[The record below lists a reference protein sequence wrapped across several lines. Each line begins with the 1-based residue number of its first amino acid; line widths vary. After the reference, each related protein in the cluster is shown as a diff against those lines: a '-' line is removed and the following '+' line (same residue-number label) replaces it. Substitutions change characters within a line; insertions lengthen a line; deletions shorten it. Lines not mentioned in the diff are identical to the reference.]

1 MEVKQ
6 VASVCTKSK
15 KLNVPVTEGSPVDD
29 IGETD
34 KVEAAVD
41 VEPAIVELGVVAV
54 TAVLGF
60 WAAEV
65 V

>member
-1 MEVKQ
+1 M
-6 VASVCTKSK
+6 
-15 KLNVPVTEGSPVDD
+15 NVPVIVESPVEVVDD

-34 KVEAAVD
+34 KVEAAAD

-54 TAVLGF
+54 AAVLGF

-65 V
+65 M

>member
-1 MEVKQ
+1 M
-6 VASVCTKSK
+6 
-15 KLNVPVTEGSPVDD
+15 NVPVIVESPVEILDD
-29 IGETD
+29 IGEAV
-34 KVEAAVD
+34 KVESAAD

-54 TAVLGF
+54 AAVLGF

>member
-1 MEVKQ
+1 M
-6 VASVCTKSK
+6 
-15 KLNVPVTEGSPVDD
+15 DD
-29 IGETD
+29 IEEAG
-34 KVEAAVD
+34 KVEAAAD

-54 TAVLGF
+54 AAVLGF

>member
-1 MEVKQ
+1 M
-6 VASVCTKSK
+6 
-15 KLNVPVTEGSPVDD
+15 NVPVIVESPVEVVDD
-29 IGETD
+29 IGDTG
-34 KVEAAVD
+34 KVESAAD

-54 TAVLGF
+54 AAVLGF

>member
-1 MEVKQ
+1 MEVTT
-6 VASVCTKSK
+6 VCTKSN
-15 KLNVPVTEGSPVDD
+15 KLNVPVTVESPVDD
-29 IGETD
+29 IGEAV
-34 KVEAAVD
+34 KVEAAAD

-54 TAVLGF
+54 AAVLGF

>member
-1 MEVKQ
+1 M
-6 VASVCTKSK
+6 
-15 KLNVPVTEGSPVDD
+15 NVPVTVESPVEIVDD
-29 IGETD
+29 IGETA
-34 KVEAAVD
+34 KVEAAAD

-54 TAVLGF
+54 AAVLGF